1 MPVTMCIS
9 FLPPPEKI
17 VVTQDKLEKPGEVE
31 WGKVYLLGKDDRA
44 RFKGKIASNEQE
56 PVEDQKKTVLSR

>member
-31 WGKVYLLGKDDRA
+31 WGKVYLLGKDDRVHL
-44 RFKGKIASNEQE
+44 KEKITAKEQ
-56 PVEDQKKTVLSR
+56 DAY